1 VNINI
6 DFLKAVLSAT
16 FWSSVFLSYILYRRR
31 EAAGAKY
38 LSILMLISSVWT
50 GGVLLDLL
58 VKTIPQKEIGIA
70 ITFFGAT
77 FTPFFLLAFILDYF
91 GYKKWLKWNV
101 LIPLIF
107 FPFLIMVLGFI
118 PSTRHLIWQIDS
130 INPENNISIFSY
142 GKLFWIW
149 MVIEYSILTASMI
162 MLLKGLELFTSYYK
176 RHTFVFIIATLFPIC
191 FNLIHVF
198 RLGSF
203 SQVDL
208 TPVGF
213 ALSVA
218 IIFFGI
224 YNYQVFNLVPVARE
238 KVIETISDAVLVTD
252 KYSRIVMHNEAFRNY
267 FRLGNSKLI
276 GKHLENIF
284 PHLGEFVSSDDL
296 PKENEYHEFNFED
309 KTFELSIKPLLK
321 AKTILAGRMVVLHD
335 ITHRKK
341 IVEQLHLANL
351 HLQEQLVF
359 NDLLIEDLKAFSQ
372 TVAHN
377 LKTPVN
383 SIVGLSELLITSIL
397 EGKANTNWAEQVLNS
412 GLKISKIIDELLL
425 FSSISIKEIITE
437 PIHMDS
443 IIYESLKRNEFEIS
457 LKNISIYK
465 PDKWPVVLGYAPWME
480 EVWVNLISNAIKYG
494 GNPPVLT
501 FGFEKEEKG
510 TIIFYLQDNG
520 DGLSKNQIELLF
532 IPFTN
537 LENSRADSHGLGL
550 SIVNRI
556 ITKLNGK
563 TWVISENLPGK
574 GSRFC
579 FTLPE
584 KKLEIT

>member
-16 FWSSVFLSYILYRRR
+16 FWSSVFLSYILYRRK

-38 LSILMLISSVWT
+38 LSLLMLISSFWT
-50 GGVLLDLL
+50 GGVLLDFL

-77 FTPFFLLAFILDYF
+77 FTPYLLLAFILDYF
-91 GYKKWLKWNV
+91 GYKKWLKWKV
-101 LIPLIF
+101 FIPLFII
-107 FPFLIMVLGFI
+107 PFLIMILGFI
-118 PSTRHLIWQIDS
+118 PSTRNLIWEIDS
-130 INPENNISIFSY
+130 INPMNNISIFSY
-142 GKLFWIW
+142 GKLFWFWLIF
-149 MVIEYSILTASMI
+149 EYSILAASLVI
-162 MLLKGLELFTSYYK
+162 LIRGLELFTTYFK
-176 RHTFVFIIATLFPIC
+176 RHTIIFIIATLFPIC

-198 RLGSF
+198 RLGSY
-203 SQVDL
+203 SQIDL

-213 ALSVA
+213 AISVA

-224 YNYQVFNLVPVARE
+224 YNYQVFNLIPVARE
-238 KVIETISDAVLVTD
+238 KVIETINDAVLVTD

-267 FRLGNSKLI
+267 FRLGSSKLI

-284 PHLGEFVSSDDL
+284 PNLGEVVSTEDL
-296 PKENEYHEFNFED
+296 PKENGYHEFNFED

-321 AKTILAGRMVVLHD
+321 AKTILAGKVVVLHD

-383 SIVGLSELLITSIL
+383 SIVGLSELLLTSIQ
-397 EGKANTNWAEQVLNS
+397 EGKTNINWAEQVLNS

-443 IIYESLKRNEFEIS
+443 IIKESLKRNEFKNS
-457 LKNISIYK
+457 LKNISLNK
-465 PDKWPVVLGYAPWME
+465 PDKWPVVLGYTSWME

-510 TIIFYLQDNG
+510 TVIFYLQDNG
-520 DGLSKNQIELLF
+520 NGLSKDQIELLF
-532 IPFTN
+532 VPFTN
-537 LENSRADSHGLGL
+537 LENSSTDSHGLGL

-563 TWVISENLPGK
+563 IWVISENLPGK
-574 GSRFC
+574 GTRFC
-579 FTLPE
+579 FSLPE
-584 KKLEIT
+584 K